1 MSLISEPIRAE
12 LTRAYSAP
20 DRYYH
25 NMAHIETLL
34 SLMREHLPSLTDPF
48 TVEAAIWFHDAIYD
62 THRNDNEAR
71 SADLA
76 VDRLSG
82 TASPEQIERIATVI
96 CATADH
102 LLPRSFDERIA
113 ADCALFLDMDLAIL
127 AGAAKE
133 FAAYEQGVRREY
145 SWVPEPM
152 WIAGRRQVLEKFLAR
167 PSIYASAQ
175 FRLCCEEA
183 ARANLGRALEALVG
197 GKQ

>member
-1 MSLISEPIRAE
+1 MSLISEPVRAE

-20 DRYYH
+20 DRHYH

-34 SLMREHLPSLTDPF
+34 SLMREHLPSLTDPVA
-48 TVEAAIWFHDAIYD
+48 VEAAIWFHDAIYD
-62 THRNDNEAR
+62 TRRNDNEAR

-82 TASPEQIERIATVI
+82 TASPEQSERIATMI
-96 CATADH
+96 RATADH
-102 LLPRSFDERIA
+102 ALPSSFDERIA

-175 FRLCCEEA
+175 FRLRCEEP
-183 ARANLGRALEALVG
+183 ARANLGRALEALG
-197 GKQ
+197 AGEQ